1 MLDQNIENT
10 SNTSAL
16 IENKRLKHEISVIE
30 EKTKLKM
37 EKHLKYRLGNIIVQN
52 SKGLINFF

>member
-10 SNTSAL
+10 SITSAL

-52 SKGLINFF
+52 LSLIHI